1 MMLSGTVEAFDF
13 FFQSFLAECFVPFP
27 LFASTVVS
35 FLNFPMYLLKWAKGL
50 LLVCHAPS
58 LRHLLC

>member
-1 MMLSGTVEAFDF
+1 MMLSGTVEAFGF
-13 FFQSFLAECFVPFP
+13 FFQSFLAKCFVPFP
-27 LFASTVVS
+27 LFTSTVVS